1 MASSRTSA
9 RSGKARKQRLGREE
23 PRIFTPPL
31 RELTPETSY
40 GFAVIEFSA
49 IVGVDLLPW
58 QRWLLIHMLEL
69 LEDGSL
75 RFRTVVVLVARQNGK
90 STVMKV
96 LALWLMYVYGTR
108 LILGTAQDL
117 SVAEDLWEE
126 TVDMAEEDEDLAAEI
141 RRVSNVNGNK
151 ALILDSGGQYKVKA
165 ASRRGGRGKTAEV
178 VVLDELREHQT
189 FEAWGAITKTTLS
202 LAEYLIIG
210 LSNAGDP
217 KSVVLRHLR
226 RMAHLAL
233 GDPDGIWGGTDDEE
247 HDVEDELEEFDGD
260 DIEVDDLAIF
270 EWSAAPGSDPGDRD
284 QWAQANPSM
293 NYTLPERN
301 LASAF
306 RQDPPDV
313 WLTECLCQWPD
324 FAADGPFPAGQWEV
338 GVDVESSVA
347 EGSQTPF
354 CVDVSWDRQ
363 ATSIGVAGYRED
375 GVPHVEVA
383 AYRAG
388 TEWVI
393 EWFSDLERIERYG
406 GHMTVVVQS
415 KGAPAAS
422 LVDALSAL
430 PHVTVVEWMGS
441 ELGAGTGQFYD
452 LVRESGLHEVDG
464 QAPVRKGLAHLPQP
478 LLDIAASVAVIKPLG
493 DSWVWNRKASPSD
506 ISPLVAVTGALW
518 QLLQQPAPVKSSVY
532 EDPDYELMVLD

>member
-1 MASSRTSA
+1 MANSRTSV
-9 RSGKARKQRLGREE
+9 RSGKGRKQRLGREQ

-31 RELTPETSY
+31 RELTPESSY

-126 TVDMAEEDEDLAAEI
+126 TVDMAEGDEDLAAEI

-189 FEAWGAITKTTLS
+189 FDAWGAITKTTLS

-226 RMAHLAL
+226 RMAHVAL
-233 GDPDGIWGGTDDEE
+233 GDPDGIWGGT
-247 HDVEDELEEFDGD
+247 EDEDQAVLDELDDFDGD
-260 DIEVDDLAIF
+260 DVDADDLGIF
-270 EWSAAPGSDPGDRD
+270 EWSAAPGTDPGDRD

-301 LASAF
+301 LASAY
-306 RQDPPDV
+306 RKDPPDV

-324 FAADGPFPAGQWEV
+324 FAADGPFPSGTWEA
-338 GVDVESSVA
+338 GVDATSAIAPDSL
-347 EGSQTPF
+347 TPF

-363 ATSIGVAGYRED
+363 NTSIAVAGRRGD
-375 GVPHVEVA
+375 GVPHVEVV

-393 EWFSDLERIERYG
+393 DWFSDAERIERHG
-406 GHMTVVVQS
+406 GHLTVVVQG
-415 KGAPAAS
+415 KGAPASS
-422 LVDALSAL
+422 LIDALSAL
-430 PHVTVVEWMGS
+430 EHVTVVDWSGS

-452 LVRESGLHEVDG
+452 LVRDSGLHEVAG
-464 QAPVRKGLAHLPQP
+464 QAPQRRGLTHLPQP
-478 LLDIAASVAVIKPLG
+478 LLDVAATSAAVKPLG
-493 DSWVWNRKASPSD
+493 DSWVWNRKSSSTD
-506 ISPLVAVTGALW
+506 ISPLVACTGALW
-518 QLLQQPAPVKSSVY
+518 HLLQQPKPAAVSVF
-532 EDPDYELMVLD
+532 EDPNYELMVLD